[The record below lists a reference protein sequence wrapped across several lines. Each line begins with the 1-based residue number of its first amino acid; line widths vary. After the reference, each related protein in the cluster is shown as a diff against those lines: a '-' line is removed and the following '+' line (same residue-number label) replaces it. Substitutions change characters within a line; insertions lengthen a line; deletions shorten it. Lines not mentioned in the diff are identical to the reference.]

1 MELDYLK
8 LLERAK
14 KECEEQVTSVSRFKM
29 PKAVVEYQGRK
40 TIIRNFKEIADTF
53 KRDKKHLAKF
63 LFRELATPGF
73 ELSNSLVLTSRVSAT
88 MIQTKLEKYAKEYV
102 FCRLCNQPDTRIV
115 KERRVSFIKCEA
127 CGAKYPLSG

>member
-14 KECEEQVTSVSRFKM
+14 KECEEQSTATSRFKM
-29 PKAVVEYQGRK
+29 PKAIVEYQGKK
-40 TIIRNFKEIADTF
+40 TIIKNFKEIADAF
-53 KRDKKHLAKF
+53 KRDRKHIAKF

-73 ELSNSLVLTSRVSAT
+73 ELSNSLVLNSRISSN

-102 FCRLCNQPDTRIV
+102 FCKLCNQPDTRII
-115 KERRVSFIKCEA
+115 KERRIYFIKCDA
-127 CGAKYPLSG
+127 CGAKYPIS